1 MPGVDKDF
9 CVKELLVHK
18 KLGWVATSKDDYVK
32 KKTSEPNK
40 YDFKTIDC
48 KTEGKKYLYKAKSAP
63 PVPVPP
69 VPVPPVPPVPSTT
82 YSVCSGPNY
91 QKWCKDKNAPNPN
104 GTIYKVQ
111 GCIGASQDSL
121 FGPKTETALK
131 AKTGKTTFKQSDV
144 ENICKGV
151 SVDDQSSS
159 NQGGTIQKPEEQKQF
174 FEKLESRGRI
184 GNGYIQQL
192 APEIYS
198 KSGSF
203 QYEYTYV
210 KKYECVK
217 DGDKIVSVGNEIPIT
232 SKSDVVNSDKFLYIL
247 LFSDLVYGIMTNKG
261 RINMLGYKGK
271 WSPDDAGASN
281 IFMESKRNRKR
292 YISEQ
297 NIDFSEILGT
307 AWSFNP
313 SGSQGSQGSSST
325 TNQGSTSTTNQG
337 SSSSS
342 PSNFNSAVET
352 EKVMGPIK
360 EKALKII
367 DEWDESNSKKLAIN
381 PAKSRINTEIDNA
394 RAQIQGKNPKD
405 FCSPQNK
412 AELSKAKEDI
422 AKKKAELSTFLSKE
436 DEAYMGQLESLL
448 GQVESQ
454 CAEIEKKGKQSQNTS
469 GSQTTGSQGSPTVVT
484 GNRKDELR
492 KLFGFVDEDGNT
504 YSPKSVVM
512 RMNKTPE
519 KGINGRGS
527 IQFAINNYDAKSEW
541 FEDYNEL
548 MDAEGLS
555 EYKLRFPDDYEVTEF
570 AGQVIDKENYADL
583 VPRKS
588 DAREQYKR
596 STFGTFLQTKSNLE
610 IYQVQSGAG
619 ETQTIGTQCKD
630 EPEVVREKLKNYL
643 EAAFSADRKFR
654 GNRGELD
661 YFERCLAKRKLDRK
675 TFEPFREDDFENVDR
690 DRLPFGAFAKRLSLS
705 DIIKLLR
712 GDVVNGIEIMNSS
725 MVDPNFYSSG
735 SAVYESINNVINRR
749 ISEAVRKKKMV
760 NETLVMTALKKLI
773 K

>member
-1 MPGVDKDF
+1 MRNLINEVHVTGNCTCKGFNDKKSTTSIKPTWYEQDATTYEY
-9 CVKELLVHK
+9 CEDGIGSAKRYYR
-18 KLGWVATSKDDYVK
+18 KLKVVTTTTTRNPIV
-32 KKTSEPNK
+32 TTTTTRNPIVTN
-40 YDFKTIDC
+40 
-48 KTEGKKYLYKAKSAP
+48 
-63 PVPVPP
+63 
-69 VPVPPVPPVPSTT
+69 T
-82 YSVCSGPNY
+82 YSVCSGPTYSNG
-91 QKWCKDKNAPNPN
+91 CKDSGAPNPN
-104 GTIYKVQ
+104 GIIYKVQ
-111 GCIGASQDSL
+111 GCIGASQDSK
-121 FGPKTETALK
+121 FGPKTEKALK
-131 AKTGKTTFKQSDV
+131 AKTGKTTFKESDV

-151 SVDDQSSS
+151 SVDDQSPN

-313 SGSQGSQGSSST
+313 SSTTNQGSSST
-325 TNQGSTSTTNQG
+325 TNQGS
-337 SSSSS
+337 SSSNVT
-342 PSNFNSAVET
+342 SNFNEAVET

-381 PAKSRINTEIDNA
+381 PAKGRINTEIDNA

-412 AELSKAKEDI
+412 AELAKAKEDI
-422 AKKKAELSTFLSKE
+422 AKKKAELRLALSKE
-436 DEAYMGQLESLL
+436 DESYMGQLESLL

-454 CAEIEKKGKQSQNTS
+454 CSEIEKKKRQSQNTS
-469 GSQTTGSQGSPTVVT
+469 SNQGSGSQGSGSQGSPTVVS
-484 GNRKDELR
+484 GSRKDELR
-492 KLFGFVDEDGNT
+492 KLFGFVDKDGNT
-504 YSPKSVVM
+504 RNPKSAVM
-512 RMNKTPE
+512 RMNKIPE
-519 KGINGRGS
+519 KGINGGGS

-596 STFGTFLQTKSNLE
+596 FTFGKFLETESNLE
-610 IYQVQSGAG
+610 IYQVQSGTG
-619 ETQTIGTQCKD
+619 EAQTIGTQCKD

-654 GNRGELD
+654 GNQKELD
-661 YFERCLAKRKLDRK
+661 YFERCLVKRKLDKK
-675 TFEPFREDDFENVDR
+675 TFEPFREEDFETVDR
-690 DRLPFGAFAKRLSLS
+690 DRLPFGVFAKRLALS
-705 DIIKLLR
+705 DVIKLLR

-725 MVDPNFYSSG
+725 MVDPNFYSTG
-735 SAVYESINNVINRR
+735 RAVYESINNVINRR

-760 NETLVMTALKKLI
+760 NETLVMTALKKLV